1 MALAVD
7 VGSAGLALGV
17 QAVEG
22 QLEAFLAGLP
32 GVDRTADL
40 ALDLGSAH
48 FPPPVFRRPKN
59 SGPDHWVPVIARAT
73 AERLR

>member
-7 VGSAGLALGV
+7 VGSAGFALGV
-17 QAVEG
+17 EAVEALLQTLLG
-22 QLEAFLAGLP
+22 AFP
-32 GVDRTADL
+32 RVDRAADL
-40 ALDLGSAH
+40 GLALVPAH
-48 FPPPVFRRPKN
+48 PPLPVLRRPKN